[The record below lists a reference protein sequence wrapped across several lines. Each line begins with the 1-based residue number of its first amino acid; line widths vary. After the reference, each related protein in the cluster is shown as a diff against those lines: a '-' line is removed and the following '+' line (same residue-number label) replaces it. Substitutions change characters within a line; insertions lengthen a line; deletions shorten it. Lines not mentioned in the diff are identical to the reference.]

1 MKICRF
7 DDDRL
12 GLVKDDEILDVTAAL
27 EVLPAVRWPVPQG
40 DLLITHLDQVLA
52 RVRELEAKAVK
63 KSLSQVKLKVNGEIR
78 QNANTRDLV
87 YNVERLIEYA
97 SSFYTLLPGDIIFT
111 GTPEGVGPV
120 KPGDVISAEI
130 QSVGKFD
137 IRVAMEY
144 AG

>member
-97 SSFYTLLPGDIIFT
+97 SSFYTLLPGDII
-111 GTPEGVGPV
+111 
-120 KPGDVISAEI
+120 
-130 QSVGKFD
+130 
-137 IRVAMEY
+137 
-144 AG
+144 